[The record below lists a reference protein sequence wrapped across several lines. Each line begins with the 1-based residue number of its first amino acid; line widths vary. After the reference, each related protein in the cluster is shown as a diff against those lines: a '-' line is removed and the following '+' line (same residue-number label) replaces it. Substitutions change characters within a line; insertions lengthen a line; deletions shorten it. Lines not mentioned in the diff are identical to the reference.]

1 MAKSKKALDAVV
13 KDLSL
18 AEFGR
23 KEIELAEHEM
33 PGLMEEALVNLL
45 KNAILYA
52 LVGPVEIRAR
62 VLANGH
68 LELAVV
74 DRGPGLKPED
84 AQRIFDRFY
93 RADKGRARATGGSG
107 LGLPIVQQIVHAHRG
122 TARVETVPGEGCTFL
137 LEIPPA

>member
-1 MAKSKKALDAVV
+1 MLTTY
-13 KDLSL
+13 SL
-18 AEFGR
+18 NA
-23 KEIELAEHEM
+23 
-33 PGLMEEALVNLL
+33 GLMEEALANLV

-62 VLANGH
+62 VLGNGN

-84 AQRIFDRFY
+84 ANRIFDRFY
-93 RADKGRARATGGSG
+93 RADKGRSRASGGSG
-107 LGLPIVQQIVHAHRG
+107 LGLPIVQQIVEAHRG
-122 TARVETVPGEGCTFL
+122 DARVETAPGEGCTFI